1 MINQNNFSNLTRRTF
16 VKNIAL
22 GAVSIPLSTM
32 TDHPIY
38 EEKKLGVALV
48 GLGRYALKLAEGI
61 DRSKYC
67 TLTGIVTGTPAKAS
81 EWGKKYKLPASSI
94 YNYETFDRIADNK
107 NIDVIYIVLPN
118 GMHKEYAL
126 RAAKA
131 GKHVIVEKPMAIN
144 AAESLEIIHACDKAG
159 VQLAVGYR
167 LHFEPYN
174 MEMMRLGQQ
183 KVYGKV
189 RLVQSDLGYNMT
201 TMDPGDWHFNKKLS
215 GGGSLQNLGVYCI
228 QAARYIL
235 GEEPTAVTAYFGPN
249 SKPELFKEVEESV
262 HWKLEFPGGAMA
274 HSSCSSGY
282 PLDRLFAS
290 AERNTFELNP
300 AISYGPFRGWT
311 RDGVFTFPVT
321 HMQQVQLDEM
331 AKILLSGAKMPDHIS
346 GWEGYRDAKVIDA
359 IYASAYSGQRVTIS

>member
-1 MINQNNFSNLTRRTF
+1 MNNQHNLLNLSRRTF
-16 VKNIAL
+16 VKNMSL
-22 GAVSIPLSTM
+22 GALSIPLSTM
-32 TDHPIY
+32 TDHSLY
-38 EEKKLGVALV
+38 EDKKLGVALV

-61 DRSKYC
+61 ELTKYC
-67 TLTGIVTGTPAKAS
+67 KLTGIVTGTPAKAA
-81 EWGKKYKLPASSI
+81 EWSKKYNLPATSV

-144 AAESLEIIHACDKAG
+144 AAESLEIIHACKKEG
-159 VQLAVGYR
+159 VKLAVGYR
-167 LHFEPYN
+167 LHYEPYN
-174 MEMMRLGQQ
+174 MEMMRLGQ
-183 KVYGKV
+183 KKIYGKV
-189 RLVQSDLGYNMT
+189 RLVESELGYNMT

-215 GGGSLQNLGVYCI
+215 GGGSLQNLGVYCV

-262 HWKLEFPGGAMA
+262 HWTLEFASGALG
-274 HSSCSSGY
+274 HSTCSSAY

-290 AERNTFELNP
+290 AEQNTFELNP

-311 RDGVFTFPVT
+311 RDGEFKFPVT
-321 HMQQVQLDEM
+321 HMQQVQMDEM
-331 AKILLSGAKMPDHIS
+331 AKVLLAGKDFPEHIS
-346 GWEGYRDAKVIDA
+346 GWEGYKDAKVIDA
-359 IYASAYSGQRVTIS
+359 IYQSAQTGTRVLIK